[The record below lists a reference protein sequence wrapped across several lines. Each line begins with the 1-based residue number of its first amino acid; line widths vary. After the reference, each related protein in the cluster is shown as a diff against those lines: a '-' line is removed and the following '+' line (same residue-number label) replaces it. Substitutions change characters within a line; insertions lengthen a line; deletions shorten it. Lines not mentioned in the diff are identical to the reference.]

1 MSQQCIV
8 EISLYPLNQEYSE
21 IIAGFIRRLQQ
32 VPEFTLSISTT
43 STQLRGPYSQ
53 VFETLGK
60 EIQRVHQQVGQA
72 ILVCKFLAGDDIQ
85 PGLYQG
91 EL

>member
-8 EISLYPLNQEYSE
+8 EISLYPLNQDYSD

-32 VPEFTLSISTT
+32 VSEFELSISTT
-43 STQLRGPYSQ
+43 STQLKGPYAQ

-60 EIQRVHQQVGQA
+60 EIQRVHSEVGQA
-72 ILVCKFLAGDDIQ
+72 ILVCKFLAGDELK